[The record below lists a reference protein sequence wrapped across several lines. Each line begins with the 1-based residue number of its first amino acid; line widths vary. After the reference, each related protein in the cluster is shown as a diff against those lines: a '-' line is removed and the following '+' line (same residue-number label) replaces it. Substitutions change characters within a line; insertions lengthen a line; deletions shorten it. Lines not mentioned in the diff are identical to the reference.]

1 MFQTTNQFRGSLF
14 WESLKHTNFVH
25 SGNICVFRSGTQGWK
40 QTHDDGHGWINSW
53 LWMIMAPHMAWQVP
67 VTSNPRMNLD
77 TNCKFH
83 GGLKSLKW
91 QKTCEKIL
99 GQPARIYAHK
109 LRSMPVVI
117 LPKIIGLKDQVH
129 TNPGPNMGSL
139 RSCRGTMVP
148 NEHGGYENP
157 SFGQCQK
164 NWRCNRT
171 CLLNLGS

>member
-91 QKTCEKIL
+91 QKNMRK
-99 GQPARIYAHK
+99 
-109 LRSMPVVI
+109 
-117 LPKIIGLKDQVH
+117 
-129 TNPGPNMGSL
+129 NPGSTSKNICTQVALHACGYSAKNHRTKGPGPYEP
-139 RSCRGTMVP
+139 RP
-148 NEHGGYENP
+148 EHGV
-157 SFGQCQK
+157 S
-164 NWRCNRT
+164 T
-171 CLLNLGS
+171 